1 LVGVLALGACATTP
15 HVASDYDKSS
25 RSARV
30 VERTAPIEQEM
41 VAGVL
46 AVSAALPAA
55 S

>member
-1 LVGVLALGACATTP
+1 MTPAQACYGYGAILVG
-15 HVASDYDKSS
+15 
-25 RSARV
+25 RSTRV
-30 VERTAPIEQEM
+30 EERTALIEQEM